1 MGLGRITR
9 FAPTPAGAARVNV
22 MRAGRS
28 GVKAL
33 APPLDLFEDFS
44 REKAAVKQA
53 GGTAEQAHAE
63 AFRRTR
69 YRERFRAHID
79 GSAESRAALHTLVTQ
94 AKTQDVYVM
103 CMCPYR
109 TAGEACH
116 TYLLLELA
124 RELDGALEL
133 LAEPRPRRAG

>member
-22 MRAGRS
+22 MRAGRA

-33 APPLDLFEDFS
+33 APPQDLFEDFS

-53 GGTAEQAHAE
+53 GGTAELAHAE

-69 YRERFRAHID
+69 YRDRFRAHIS
-79 GSAESRAALHTLVTQ
+79 GSAESRAALQKLVAD
-94 AKTQDVYVM
+94 AKDRDVYVM

-133 LAEPRPRRAG
+133 RAEPRPRRA

>member
-9 FAPTPAGAARVNV
+9 FASTPRGAVRVSV
-22 MRAGRS
+22 MRTMPG

-33 APPLDLFEDFS
+33 APPGDLFEDFT
-44 REKAAVKQA
+44 REKQALKKPGRAV
-53 GGTAEQAHAE
+53 GDPHLE

-69 YRERFRAHID
+69 YRERFRAHVHGD
-79 GSAESRAALHTLVTQ
+79 AAARAALRSLVTEAQ
-94 AKTQDVYVM
+94 HRDVYVM

-109 TAGEACH
+109 TPGEACH

-124 RELDGALEL
+124 RELDGALEIL
-133 LAEPRPRRAG
+133 PEPEPRRR